1 MMEEK
6 RFRVRMLINEHRYV
20 YTPQKMSNKG
30 QNKEFHQKLS
40 KNLLKSII
48 LAMMIY
54 EFY

>member
-1 MMEEK
+1 MY
-6 RFRVRMLINEHRYV
+6 IDS
-20 YTPQKMSNKG
+20 PKMSNKG